1 MLIKEVITEAYKDDL
16 ISAVSDLL
24 ALSMSKNLKKI
35 STEKFQTA
43 LAKQGFVASIDE
55 IIQAVDQS
63 GFASSVDSTDIVPAS
78 ELGKDVNTEVDPS
91 VDVSKLAG
99 DQAMSDIK
107 AEL

>member
-1 MLIKEVITEAYKDDL
+1 M
-16 ISAVSDLL
+16 
-24 ALSMSKNLKKI
+24 
-35 STEKFQTA
+35 F
-43 LAKQGFVASIDE
+43 F
-55 IIQAVDQS
+55 QAVDQS

-78 ELGKDVNTEVDPS
+78 ELGKDVDTEVDPS